1 MIDWVFAMR
10 TSRYDPGVGSTEQRP
25 PEFVQSLE
33 RGLSVIRA
41 FTQDRPRLT
50 LSEVARETG
59 MTRAAAR
66 RFLITLE
73 WLGYVTSDGRLFSL
87 RPSVLNLG
95 YAYLSSFSVSE
106 IAQEHLEDLAGELH
120 ESCSASVLD
129 GDDIVYV
136 ARASTNRI
144 MTIGLSVGTRLP
156 AHCTSMGRVLLSS
169 LDETSLEEYLS
180 TVQLEPRTA
189 QTVTSLASLRAI
201 LSEVR
206 DQGWCLLD
214 QELEDGVR
222 SVAVPL
228 RDGSGRVIAAVNTS
242 AHAARVSM
250 ATLREEFL
258 PRLLE
263 CAAEINQDL
272 LVRQR

>member
-1 MIDWVFAMR
+1 MR
-10 TSRYDPGVGSTEQRP
+10 TLGYSPLVNASAERP

-41 FTQDRPRLT
+41 FSRERPRLT
-50 LSEVARETG
+50 LSDVARETG

-66 RFLITLE
+66 RFLLTLE

-95 YAYLSSFSVSE
+95 YAYLSSFSLTEV
-106 IAQEHLEDLAGELH
+106 AQAHLEELAGDLH

-129 GDDIVYV
+129 GEDIVYV

-156 AHCTSMGRVLLSS
+156 AHCTSMGRVLLSAMTEN
-169 LDETSLEEYLS
+169 DLEAYLRD
-180 TVQLEPRTA
+180 VDLEPRTSH
-189 QTVTSLASLRAI
+189 TITSADELRG
-201 LSEVR
+201 EVVR
-206 DQGWCLLD
+206 VRHQGWCLLD

-222 SVAVPL
+222 SVAVPVH
-228 RDGSGRVIAAVNTS
+228 DSNGRVVGAVNTS
-242 AHAARVSM
+242 AHAARVPLE
-250 ATLREEFL
+250 TLQDDFL
-258 PRLLE
+258 PRLSA
-263 CAAEINQDL
+263 CARLIDSDL
-272 LVRQR
+272 AGRQY

>member
-1 MIDWVFAMR
+1 MR
-10 TSRYDPGVGSTEQRP
+10 TSRYHPRVISTDERP
-25 PEFVQSLE
+25 AEFVQSLE

-41 FTQDRPRLT
+41 FSHDRPRLT

-73 WLGYVTSDGRLFSL
+73 HLGYVTSDGRQFSL

-95 YAYLSSFSVSE
+95 YAYLSSFSLTEV
-106 IAQEHLEDLAGELH
+106 AQDHLEELAAQLH

-156 AHCTSMGRVLLSS
+156 AHCTSMGRVLLAA
-169 LDETSLEEYLS
+169 LDADELDAYLAAAE
-180 TVQLEPRTA
+180 LEPRTSH
-189 QTVTSLASLRAI
+189 TITDPSDLRAE
-201 LSEVR
+201 LDRVR
-206 DQGWCLLD
+206 AQGWCLLD

-222 SVAVPL
+222 SVAVPV
-228 RDGSGRVIAAVNTS
+228 RDASGRVVAAANTS
-242 AHAARVSM
+242 AHAARVPLE
-250 ATLREEFL
+250 TLREEFL
-258 PRLLE
+258 PRLQE
-263 CAAEINQDL
+263 CARQIDRDL
-272 LVRQR
+272 TGRQY